1 MNRYVKY
8 LIKRVITMLVIFLL
22 VSFVIFFLLRFAGV
36 DPISVLG
43 GEKGVTDEVRVEL
56 EMQYGLDKP
65 LIVQYVNWLT
75 GVFRGDVGIDY
86 VYKQDVWALIV
97 PRIPITIGLVLL
109 SMLIAVV
116 IAIPAGMIS
125 AYKKNTPIDSGIS
138 IISLIFVAMPGFL
151 VSILM
156 VMFCAKFAPT
166 YSFVGTYSNFG
177 EFLSRIL
184 LPAVALSFSPIAFMT
199 RVSRSSMVEQLKSG
213 YVTTAKA
220 KGLGTGKVLIRHAF
234 HNAVLPVLTIGSMM
248 IGTTITGAVLVE
260 TVFSLPGIGT
270 LLITSIKEY
279 NYPITQTLL
288 LILLGV
294 FLVISCIVDLIYAL
308 VDPRILVE

>member
-1 MNRYVKY
+1 
-8 LIKRVITMLVIFLL
+8 
-22 VSFVIFFLLRFAGV
+22 
-36 DPISVLG
+36 
-43 GEKGVTDEVRVEL
+43 
-56 EMQYGLDKP
+56 
-65 LIVQYVNWLT
+65 
-75 GVFRGDVGIDY
+75 
-86 VYKQDVWALIV
+86 
-97 PRIPITIGLVLL
+97 
-109 SMLIAVV
+109 
-116 IAIPAGMIS
+116 
-125 AYKKNTPIDSGIS
+125 
-138 IISLIFVAMPGFL
+138 
-151 VSILM
+151 
-156 VMFCAKFAPT
+156 
-166 YSFVGTYSNFG
+166 
-177 EFLSRIL
+177 
-184 LPAVALSFSPIAFMT
+184 
-199 RVSRSSMVEQLKSG
+199 MVEQLKSG